1 MLQIGGGLAVAYAMS
16 VGAVGLPGQVSYIAS
31 IAPIAIA
38 LGIPIELLGIFIAVE
53 VIPDLFR
60 TTGNVT
66 GDVMVT
72 ALLSPRGERTTTAA
86 AGDPTG

>member
-1 MLQIGGGLAVAYAMS
+1 
-16 VGAVGLPGQVSYIAS
+16 
-31 IAPIAIA
+31 
-38 LGIPIELLGIFIAVE
+38 LGIFIAVE

-72 ALLSPRGERTTTAA
+72 AWLSPRGSRAATEGPERTAA
-86 AGDPTG
+86 V

>member
-1 MLQIGGGLAVAYAMS
+1 
-16 VGAVGLPGQVSYIAS
+16 
-31 IAPIAIA
+31 
-38 LGIPIELLGIFIAVE
+38 VE

-72 ALLSPRGERTTTAA
+72 ALLSPRGERAATAIA
-86 AGDPTG
+86 SDSTG